1 MAEVDEGVL
10 ELVRAH
16 MKEDARAPG
25 HFDPVYKE
33 ECMFCFAGPESP
45 GGLYINLR
53 THQAFDEAHVELDH
67 ERTQAVLY
75 LHQQAHRVPLTK
87 EELKQQE
94 GKPVEKMAIGVEGGF
109 QAESKKYRLEVESA
123 LVLMPARLR
132 VPLPCPQLP
141 ELVLDAITAV
151 MAHDSA
157 SHQMDVAA
165 WQEERKVSKYAGNLP
180 QLEATRKVPMDPQQW
195 KCDATGVTENLWLN
209 LSTGHIGSGRRY
221 ADGSGGNNSAVE
233 HFRATGK
240 KYPLVVKLG
249 TITPHGADVYS
260 YADDEDDM
268 VLDPHLARHLAHWG
282 INMMVMEK
290 TEKTITEME
299 IEQNQAFEFNKITE
313 AGTKLQPLYGPG
325 HVGLVNLGN
334 SCYMNSVLQVLWTLP
349 ELKERYASAAERI
362 FRSSPREPAG
372 DFASQMAKVGVA
384 LLEGKTGHPPGG
396 VPSST
401 GHEAMTVSTEEGGL
415 EAVAQEKEA
424 EAANAVRPSLFKAV
438 VAKGHAEFSS
448 MRQQDAQ
455 EYFGHLLEV
464 MARAERGGAE
474 RLGGD
479 GGAVSPTASL
489 FSFLLEDRIQCL
501 ESHKVSYCK
510 QPTNMLGVQIP
521 LEAAT
526 NRAEL
531 DEFQERQQKRQKLK
545 EEGCDVKEEE
555 ERVVPRVPFEACLEL
570 LAAEEMVD
578 YRSAALGRNA
588 RASKRMRFASF
599 PRYLLV
605 QMRRYYHGTD
615 WSAKKRE
622 VLVDVPDRLSLEALR
637 GRGVQPGEELQ
648 PEEDAPAAAGA
659 APAAAGPEPDDT
671 IVAQLV
677 SMGFSE
683 NGSKRAAVATGNSG
697 AEAAMEWVLSHMADA
712 DFDDPL
718 PPPGTAG
725 AAPALPEVSP
735 ESLMMLTSMGFTDRQ
750 ATAALTACQG
760 NVERAADWL
769 FSRTDDLES
778 AVEAAMAPPGGAS
791 GSAAAGGGGGA
802 AAAEPVAGADD
813 GPGEYELVG
822 FISHMGAN
830 TACGHYVAHVRKG
843 GRWVIFNDEK
853 VAVSEHPPKDLG
865 YLYLFRRLG

>member
-75 LHQQAHRVPLTK
+75 LHQQAHRVPLTE

-334 SCYMNSVLQVLWTLP
+334 SCYMNSVLQARRGGGAWRSAAQRGSGHSMVQRVLWTLP

-489 FSFLLEDRIQCL
+489 FSFLLEDRIQ
-501 ESHKVSYCK
+501 
-510 QPTNMLGVQIP
+510 
-521 LEAAT
+521 
-526 NRAEL
+526 AEL

-622 VLVDVPDRLSLEALR
+622 ESVGCKAQLLDGWQLWPWA
-637 GRGVQPGEELQ
+637 GQGEELQ

-791 GSAAAGGGGGA
+791 GSAA
-802 AAAEPVAGADD
+802 
-813 GPGEYELVG
+813 GEYELVG